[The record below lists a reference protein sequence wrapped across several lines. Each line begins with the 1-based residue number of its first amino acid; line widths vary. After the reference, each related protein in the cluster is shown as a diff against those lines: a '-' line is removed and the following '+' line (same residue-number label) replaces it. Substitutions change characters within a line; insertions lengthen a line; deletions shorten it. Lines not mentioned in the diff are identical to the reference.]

1 MYRRSLLRIGA
12 EDDEKRRKQ
21 SREAL
26 EMPKRSDIHKVLL
39 IGSGPI
45 QIGQAAEFDFS
56 GSQACKS
63 LREEGIEVVLVNSNP
78 ATIMTDPDTAD
89 KVYIEP
95 LTPETVAKIIE
106 KERPD
111 GIIAGIGGQT
121 GLNITSELA
130 EMGVLEKFHVE
141 VLGTSVRS
149 IQEAEDRD
157 LFKKAMQRVGEPVP
171 KSRAVSTL
179 DQALEVMEEL
189 GLPLVV
195 RPAYT
200 LGGSGGGIAKTKEE
214 LLAICDLGLKRS
226 RISQVLL
233 EESVGGWI
241 ELEYEVMR
249 DSNNTCITICNM
261 ENMDPM
267 GIHTGESIVVTPI
280 QTLSDKEIQ
289 MLRSA
294 SINIIR
300 ALGIEGGCNVQFAV
314 KDGEYRVIEVNPR
327 VSRSSALASKAT
339 GYPIAR
345 VTAKIA
351 IGMTLDEIRNDVTKE
366 TPASFEPTV
375 DYVVTKIPRWPFD
388 KFVKANKS
396 LTTAMKS
403 TGEVMAIGRSLEES
417 IQKAIRSLDIDK
429 ELGYSGKYSQWT
441 DEELHALLSEPTDE
455 RIFAIYIALKRGW
468 KAEEISRITGIEPY
482 FLYRMENIL
491 VMENEIKAA
500 LNPEVL
506 RKAKRTGFTDEQIA
520 RLTGKG
526 REEITDMRI
535 SSGIIP
541 TYKMV
546 DTCAAEFA
554 AKTPYYY
561 STYDMQCELVPSDRK
576 KVLILGSGPI
586 RIGQGIEFDY
596 CTVHAV
602 MALREQGIE
611 AHIVNNNPETVS
623 TDYDTSDKLFFEPV
637 TLEDVMNIIEKEQP
651 YGVLVQFGGQTAINL
666 AIPLEKEIARRGLG
680 TRILG
685 TSPDSIDLAEDRER
699 FNALMNDMNIPQPQ
713 AGIAYSPAEAK
724 AVAAKIGY
732 PVLVRPSYVL
742 GGRAMEIVYD
752 EAGLEVYMRE
762 AVRVSR
768 EHPVLIDDFLQD
780 AVEIDVDA
788 VCDGEDV
795 LIGAIMEHIEEAGI
809 HSGDSAC
816 MIPPQTL
823 PGVVLEVVRDYVR
836 KIALGLNVVGIVNLQ
851 MAYKDGTV
859 YVLEANPRSSRTIPF
874 VSKSVGLPL
883 AKIAANVMI
892 GKTLAEQ
899 GYTREPKVPYV
910 SVKEVLLPFD
920 KLPGAD
926 VLLGPEMRSTGEVM
940 GIDYNL
946 GLAFFKAELSAD
958 NSLPVEGMV
967 FISVK
972 DEDKATAAVAARK
985 LYDAGLSIIA
995 TDSTAEYLRRS
1006 GLPVVRVNKIFN
1018 GSPNVLDYIKIGEVR
1033 LIINTPTTKQSVR
1046 DGYQIRRSAVDYHV
1060 PYITTI
1066 QAAQAAADA
1075 ILKAKKDQITIKA
1088 LDEYHKE
1095 VYYS

>member
-1 MYRRSLLRIGA
+1 
-12 EDDEKRRKQ
+12 
-21 SREAL
+21 
-26 EMPKRSDIHKVLL
+26 MPKRADIHKVLL

-78 ATIMTDPDTAD
+78 ATIMTDPDMAE
-89 KVYIEP
+89 KIYIEP
-95 LTPETVAKIIE
+95 LVPEILAKIIE

-121 GLNITSELA
+121 GLNLTSELA
-130 EMGVLEKFHVE
+130 EMGVLEKYNVE

-171 KSRAVSTL
+171 PSVAVNSMEE
-179 DQALEVMEEL
+179 AFAAIEEL

-200 LGGSGGGIAKTKEE
+200 LGGSGGGIAHTRDE
-214 LLAICDLGLKRS
+214 LVKICELGLKRS
-226 RISQVLL
+226 RIHQVLL
-233 EESVGGWI
+233 EESVEGWT

-249 DSNNTCITICNM
+249 DSKDTCITICNM

-280 QTLSDKEIQ
+280 QTLSDRQIQ

-294 SINIIR
+294 AINIIR
-300 ALGIEGGCNVQFAV
+300 ALRIEGGCNIQFAV
-314 KDGEYRVIEVNPR
+314 KNDDYRVIEVNPR

-375 DYVVTKIPRWPFD
+375 DYAVIKIPRWPFD
-388 KFVKANKS
+388 KFVKANKV

-403 TGEVMAIGRSLEES
+403 TGEVMAIGRSYEEALM
-417 IQKAIRSLDIDK
+417 KAIRSLDIDK
-429 ELGYSGKYSQWT
+429 EFGYAGKYTTWT
-441 DEELHALLSEPTDE
+441 DDEVKDILKNPTDE
-455 RIFAIYIALKRGW
+455 RLFAIYQALRRGMSV
-468 KAEEISRITGIEPY
+468 EEIVGLTQIEPY
-482 FLYRMENIL
+482 FLYRIQNIIA
-491 VMENEIKAA
+491 VEDEVKKE
-500 LNPEVL
+500 LNPDTL
-506 RKAKRTGFTDEQIA
+506 KRAKRFGFTDEYIA
-520 RLTGKG
+520 GLVGKT
-526 REEITDMRI
+526 REDVTDYRI
-535 SSGIIP
+535 AQGIIP

-554 AKTPYYY
+554 ASTPYYY
-561 STYDMQCELVPSDRK
+561 STYDTECELVPTNNK

-602 MALREQGIE
+602 MALREHGIE

-637 TLEDVMNIIEKEQP
+637 TLEDVMNIIEKERP
-651 YGVLVQFGGQTAINL
+651 YGVMVQFGGQTAINL
-666 AIPLEKEIARRGLG
+666 AIPLEKEIARRGMP
-680 TRILG
+680 TKILG
-685 TSPDSIDLAEDRER
+685 TTPDSIDLAEDRER
-699 FNALMNDMNIPQPQ
+699 FNLLMKKLNIPQPE
-713 AGIAYSPAEAK
+713 AGIAYSTEEAT
-724 AVAAKIGY
+724 AVANRIGY
-732 PVLVRPSYVL
+732 PVIVRPSYVL

-762 AVRVSR
+762 AVRVSH
-768 EHPVLIDDFLQD
+768 EHPILIDDFLQN

-788 VCDGEDV
+788 VCDGKDV

-823 PGVVLEVVRDYVR
+823 PGYVLEVVRDYVR
-836 KIALGLNVVGIVNLQ
+836 KIALNLGVIGIMNMQL
-851 MAYKDGTV
+851 AYKDGTV

-883 AKIAANVMI
+883 AKIAAAVMI
-892 GKTLAEQ
+892 GHSLAEQ
-899 GYTREPKVPYV
+899 GHTEEPKVPYV

-958 NSLPVEGMV
+958 NSLPLEGIV
-967 FISVK
+967 FVSVR
-972 DEDKATAAVAARK
+972 DEDKAAVAVAAKK
-985 LYDAGLSIIA
+985 LTDAGLKIIA
-995 TDSTAEYLRRS
+995 TDGTAEYLKKS
-1006 GLPVVRVNKIFN
+1006 GIAVERINKIFN
-1018 GSPNVLDYIKIGEVR
+1018 GSPNVLDYMKRGEVK
-1033 LIINTPTTKQSVR
+1033 LIINTPTTKQSIK
-1046 DGYQIRRSAVDYHV
+1046 DGAQIRRGAVDYHV
-1060 PYITTI
+1060 PYITTV
-1066 QAAQAAADA
+1066 QAAQASADA
-1075 ILKAKKDQITIKA
+1075 IVMAEKDRITIKA

-1095 VYYS
+1095 VSGCVRPR

>member
-1 MYRRSLLRIGA
+1 
-12 EDDEKRRKQ
+12 
-21 SREAL
+21 
-26 EMPKRSDIHKVLL
+26 MPKRNDIHKVLL

-95 LTPETVAKIIE
+95 LVPEIVAKIIE

-130 EMGVLEKFHVE
+130 ESGILEKYNVE
-141 VLGTSVRS
+141 VLGTSVKS
-149 IQEAEDRD
+149 IREAEDRD

-171 KSRAVSTL
+171 KSKAVNTL
-179 DQALEVMEEL
+179 DEALQVMQEL

-200 LGGSGGGIAKTKEE
+200 LGGSGGGIAKTRED
-214 LLAICDLGLKRS
+214 LLRICEMGLKRS

-233 EESVGGWI
+233 EESVGGWT

-280 QTLSDKEIQ
+280 QTLSDREIQ

-294 SINIIR
+294 AINIIR
-300 ALGIEGGCNVQFAV
+300 ALEIEGGCNIQFAV
-314 KDGEYRVIEVNPR
+314 KNGEYRVIEVNPR

-375 DYVVTKIPRWPFD
+375 DYIVTKIPRWPFD
-388 KFVKANKS
+388 KFVKADNT

-403 TGEVMAIGRSLEES
+403 TGEVMAIGRSYEES
-417 IQKAIRSLDIDK
+417 LMKAVRSLDIDK
-429 ELGYSGKYSQWT
+429 DFGYAGKYTAWT
-441 DEELHALLSEPTDE
+441 DEEIKNLLENPTDE
-455 RIFAIYIALKRGW
+455 RLFAIYQALKRGITP
-468 KAEEISRITGIEPY
+468 EEISAITGIEPY
-482 FLYRMENIL
+482 FLYRIENI
-491 VMENEIKAA
+491 VSMEEEIRKE
-500 LNPEVL
+500 LNPENL

-520 RLTGKG
+520 AVVGKS
-526 REEITDMRI
+526 REEITDMRLDL
-535 SSGIIP
+535 GIIP
-541 TYKMV
+541 TFKMV
-546 DTCAAEFA
+546 DTCAAEFE

-561 STYDMQCELVPSDRK
+561 SSYDTECELVPSDRK

-602 MALREQGIE
+602 MALRDQGIE
-611 AHIVNNNPETVS
+611 AHIINNNPETVS

-651 YGVLVQFGGQTAINL
+651 YGLLVQFGGQTAINL
-666 AIPLEKEIARRGLG
+666 AMPLEKEIARRGLK

-685 TSPDSIDLAEDRER
+685 TTPESIDLAEDRER
-699 FNALMNDMNIPQPQ
+699 FNALMSQLNIPQPN

-724 AVAAKIGY
+724 AVAARIGY

-752 EAGLEVYMRE
+752 EAGLDVYMRE
-762 AVRVSR
+762 AVRVSH
-768 EHPVLIDDFLQD
+768 EHPVLIDDFLQN

-788 VCDGEDV
+788 VCDGTDV

-859 YVLEANPRSSRTIPF
+859 YILEANPRSSRTIPF
-874 VSKSVGLPL
+874 VSKAVGLPL

-892 GKTLAEQ
+892 DRSLREQ
-899 GYTREPKVPYV
+899 GFLQEPKTPYV

-940 GIDYNL
+940 GIDYKL

-958 NSLPVEGMV
+958 NPLPLGGLV
-967 FISVK
+967 FMSVK
-972 DEDKATAAVAARK
+972 DDDKAAVAVAARK
-985 LYDAGLSIIA
+985 LVDAGLMIIA
-995 TDSTAEYLRRS
+995 TDNTAEYLKRS
-1006 GLPVVRVNKIFN
+1006 GIPVEQVKKIYN
-1018 GSPNVLDYIKIGEVR
+1018 GSPNVLDYMKRGEVK
-1033 LIINTPTTKQSVR
+1033 LIINTPTTKQSVK
-1046 DGYQIRRSAVDYHV
+1046 DGFQIRRSAVDYHV

-1075 ILKAKKDQITIKA
+1075 IVMARKDQITIKA

-1095 VYYS
+1095 VYYT